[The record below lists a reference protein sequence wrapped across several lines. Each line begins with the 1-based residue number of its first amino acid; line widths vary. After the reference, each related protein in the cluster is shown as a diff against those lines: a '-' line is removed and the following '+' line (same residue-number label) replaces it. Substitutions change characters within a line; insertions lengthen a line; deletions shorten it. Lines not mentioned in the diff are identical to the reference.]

1 MEIEYE
7 NLKLKDFNLRI
18 GYPTIVNIDAGKEE
32 FKYIEVKDPLSLV
45 YIGFATQ
52 NYDIN
57 FRLYKYKDSDNKF
70 ENGQKG
76 GFFKEILNVEKLEAN
91 DSPVK
96 FILLAPEPC
105 FYKVVWDNSYSWL
118 NNKRL
123 RIRLSIL
130 RPTEILD
137 SKNFASFIDESN
149 KLPISI
155 LTTDSQGKLHE
166 SIPLQDIK
174 KIKKPPGFSYIDESG
189 KQTYKVN
196 NFSNY
201 CMNEITGSILYVNV
215 FGTVEQNKAKIFYL
229 NKENSELIL
238 LNDFTISSKEF
249 ENSLLKAVSESIN
262 NFSEG
267 VNEQFSKIVLHS
279 VLLNTDYNE
288 VTDNSVPNRDFIR
301 SLGYFPEALI
311 KDLEERMH
319 VQFRF
324 KRLSEGLLQY
334 VLYKRY
340 LKLKENTN
348 EKIFMICLDS
358 NNNISTSLYVDENIT
373 SNSIKTGTTEID
385 QEVLKQAI
393 LNAINDCQ
401 TNVGSIVVVMA
412 STKFEDKVLEDLYN
426 HLETEVNVP
435 SSIEKLG
442 KKDWFE
448 MFGLIPNFH

>member
-1 MEIEYE
+1 MDIEFE

-18 GYPTIVNIDAGKEE
+18 GYPTIVSIDAGKEE
-32 FKYIEVKDPLSLV
+32 FKYIEVKDPLSIV

-57 FRLYKYKDSDNKF
+57 FRIYKYKDSDSKS
-70 ENGQKG
+70 ENGVKG

-91 DSPVK
+91 DTPVK

-123 RIRLSIL
+123 RIRVSIL

-137 SKNFASFIDESN
+137 STKFATFIDESHQ
-149 KLPISI
+149 LPISI
-155 LTTDSQGKLHE
+155 VTTDSKGKHHE
-166 SIPLQDIK
+166 EIPLQEIK
-174 KIKKPPGFSYIDESG
+174 KIKKPPVFSFIDESG

-201 CMNEITGSILYVNV
+201 CINEITGDILYINI
-215 FGTVEQNKAKIFYL
+215 FAIIEQNKAKLFYL
-229 NKENSELIL
+229 KKDNNELIL
-238 LNDFTISSKEF
+238 QNNFEISSKVF
-249 ENSLLKAVSESIN
+249 EDSLLKTVSESIS

-279 VLLNTDYNE
+279 VVLNTDYNE
-288 VTDNSVPNRDFIR
+288 INNQAVLNKDFIR
-301 SLGYFPEALI
+301 SLGYYPETMI
-311 KDLEERMH
+311 MNLEERMH

-324 KRLSEGLLQY
+324 KKLTEALIEY

-340 LKLKENTN
+340 LNLNENTN
-348 EKIFMICLDS
+348 EKILLICIDD
-358 NNNISTSLYVDENIT
+358 NRNINLGLYIEEHIT
-373 SNSIKTGTTEID
+373 TNSIKSEETENNI
-385 QEVLKQAI
+385 ESLKKTI
-393 LNAINDCQ
+393 LTSIKDYE
-401 TNVGSIVVVMA
+401 TNIGSFVVILA
-412 STKFEDKVLEDLYN
+412 STGFDDESFISLYE
-426 HLETEVNVP
+426 LLSKELKEP
-435 SSIEKLG
+435 IEKLN